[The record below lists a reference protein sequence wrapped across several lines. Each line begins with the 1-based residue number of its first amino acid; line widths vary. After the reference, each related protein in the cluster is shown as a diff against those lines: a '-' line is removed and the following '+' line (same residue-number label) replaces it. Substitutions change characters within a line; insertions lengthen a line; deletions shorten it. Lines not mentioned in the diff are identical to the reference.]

1 MRREWKPGD
10 VAMIQPPTGP
20 ERVAILVGGT
30 DGPCWHSAYDDGDL
44 MCLAVEAIP
53 PARPVIALDPEWL
66 AATTDGV
73 HEIARMLR
81 AAFAPLA
88 PPKPPEP
95 TGWLAVV
102 VDAGGDK
109 WVRDGLPSDRSQRG
123 AWWNH
128 SCAAREYVGGDL
140 RAEYAD
146 ITAVR
151 ILSEGVDQ

>member
-44 MCLAVEAIP
+44 MCLAAEAIP
-53 PARPVIALDPEWL
+53 PARPVIPVDLESL
-66 AATTDGV
+66 AAETDGA
-73 HEIARMLR
+73 HHIARLVR
-81 AAFAPLA
+81 AAFAPLT

-95 TGWLAVV
+95 TGLGAVV
-102 VDAGGDK
+102 EDEKGLT
-109 WVRDGLPSDRSQRG
+109 WVRRHPGGEAWVNGYQRW
-123 AWWNH
+123 AT
-128 SCAAREYVGGDL
+128 
-140 RAEYAD
+140 YAD

-151 ILSEGVDQ
+151 ILSEGIDQ